1 MGHNHSEICDPFMRA
16 FSQLL
21 MNCQAQEYAGFFYA
35 GSLSCCWVS
44 IQLAEFH
51 IYDEKH
57 SEKDTRKK
65 EAPWID

>member
-1 MGHNHSEICDPFMRA
+1 MTQF
-16 FSQLL
+16 L
-21 MNCQAQEYAGFFYA
+21 MNCQAQKYVCFDA
-35 GSLSCCWVS
+35 GSLSSCRIS

-65 EAPWID
+65 EAP